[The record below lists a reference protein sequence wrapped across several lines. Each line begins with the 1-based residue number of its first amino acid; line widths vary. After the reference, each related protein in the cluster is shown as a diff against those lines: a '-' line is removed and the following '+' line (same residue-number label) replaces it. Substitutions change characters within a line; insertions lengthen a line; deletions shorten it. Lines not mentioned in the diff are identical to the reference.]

1 MSNFRVGIGVDVHQ
15 LVAGRKL
22 ILGGLEIPF
31 EKGLLG
37 HSDADVLLHAICDA
51 LLGAASLGDIG
62 QHFSDSDPKWKDV
75 SSLEL
80 LNRTNQ
86 LIKAKG
92 FRIGNIDSTLIL
104 QQPKVARYIPKM
116 RNLISE
122 ILEIEIDHISIKATT
137 TEGLGYEGRG
147 EGISAQA
154 ICLLY

>member
-1 MSNFRVGIGVDVHQ
+1 M
-15 LVAGRKL
+15 LYW
-22 ILGGLEIPF
+22 
-31 EKGLLG
+31 
-37 HSDADVLLHAICDA
+37 
-51 LLGAASLGDIG
+51 GAASLGDIG
-62 QHFSDSDPKWKDV
+62 QHFSDNDPKWKNV

-80 LNRTNQ
+80 LNHTNK

-92 FRIGNIDSTLIL
+92 FRVGNIDSTLIL

-122 ILEIEIDHISIKATT
+122 ILEIEIDRLSIKATT

>member
-31 EKGLLG
+31 EKGLYG

-62 QHFSDSDPKWKDV
+62 QHFSDNDPKWKNV

-80 LNRTNQ
+80 LNHTNK

-122 ILEIEIDHISIKATT
+122 ILEIEIDRLSIKATT